1 MWEGLY
7 VKSLKV
13 LKRFDLYK
21 DILENMYNR
30 EMKIDYLWSV
40 KDLPALEEQL
50 NHVLVTQYKP
60 SSPKMSMASR
70 SKKDTIAEN
79 SIARVK
85 YHLYYNFV
93 LGSPG
98 HQREFDANFRETIK
112 LAIKQLCENLP
123 LYLDRVHNEYHILF
137 QLINESIEGG
147 RNISEIK
154 RCSDFRNAFN
164 IWRERMP
171 HNCESI
177 TVWQELLENRNFIF
191 QKLKDNTTEQKPRD
205 SNGEINRAIEED

>member
-1 MWEGLY
+1 MWEGLF
-7 VKSLKV
+7 VKSL
-13 LKRFDLYK
+13 LIIKRLDLYK

-30 EMKIDYLWSV
+30 EMKIEYLWST

-50 NHVLVTQYKP
+50 SQVLTTSFKQQ
-60 SSPKMSMASR
+60 SPKQMQSLAR
-70 SKKDTIAEN
+70 GKKDTISEN
-79 SIARVK
+79 SMAKVK

-93 LGSPG
+93 LGNPG

-147 RNISEIK
+147 RNILMVPDTEVK

-171 HNCESI
+171 HECESI
-177 TVWQELLENRNFIF
+177 LVWQELLENRNYIF
-191 QKLKDNTTEQKPRD
+191 QKLKDNIDEQH
-205 SNGEINRAIEED
+205 RAQGLAKE